1 MAEERLVPD
10 PIRPPNEFLT
20 SLSEA
25 DYALLHPH
33 LVHTKLVHREIL
45 FSAGGNITKVY
56 FPTSGIV
63 SLVVT
68 LSEGESV
75 EAGMIGRDGIVGGS
89 AALDGSIALNEA
101 IIQAPGEAA
110 TIDLRLLRDA
120 VDKSRTLRQA
130 LYRFDLFAL
139 AQAQQSAACL
149 AKHDVESRLCRW
161 LLRAH
166 DLHGDGFL
174 PLTQEFIAQMLGVRR
189 TSVSMVA
196 GKLQAANFIRYTR
209 GHIELVD
216 MVGINDSACECYA
229 TINLQKRQLL
239 GRAPN

>member
-1 MAEERLVPD
+1 MPHT
-10 PIRPPNEFLT
+10 IRPPNDFLT

-25 DYALLHPH
+25 DYALLRPH
-33 LVHTKLVHREIL
+33 LVDAKLVHREIL

-68 LSEGESV
+68 LSEGESI

-101 IIQAPGEAA
+101 IIQAPGEAV
-110 TIDLRLLRDA
+110 TIDVRLLREE
-120 VDKSRTLRQA
+120 VDKSKTLRQA
-130 LYRFDLFAL
+130 LYRYDQFTL
-139 AQAQQSAACL
+139 AQAQQSAACM
-149 AKHDVESRLCRW
+149 AKHDVEERFCRW

-166 DLHGDGFL
+166 DLYGDASP
-174 PLTQEFIAQMLGVRR
+174 PLTQEFVSQMLGVRR
-189 TSVSMVA
+189 TSVSVVA

-209 GHIELVD
+209 GHIELLD
-216 MVGINDSACECYA
+216 MDGINDSACECYA
-229 TINLQKRQLL
+229 TTNLQKQQLL
-239 GRAPN
+239 GRVPNAPLS